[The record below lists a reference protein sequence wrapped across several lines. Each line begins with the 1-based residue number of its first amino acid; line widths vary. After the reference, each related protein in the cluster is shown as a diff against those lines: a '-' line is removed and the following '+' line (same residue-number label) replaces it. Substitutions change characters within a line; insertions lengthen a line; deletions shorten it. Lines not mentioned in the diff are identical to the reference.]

1 MNTPVGR
8 LIVFEGVEG
17 AGKTTQLEWLRARL
31 VRAGLECVS
40 FREPGGTPL
49 GNWIRDG
56 VLAKDW
62 AIDPRAEA
70 HLFMASRAQ
79 LVATEIRPALE
90 RGALVLMDR
99 FFLSTYAYQVGGRGL
114 GDEEVRMANRLATG
128 GLVPD
133 LTLLLELSARKGL
146 ARAEL
151 RGPKDRIERA
161 GAGFLQYVADAFSR
175 FASPEWQ
182 AEHPEAGPVVA
193 VDALGTPD
201 EVERRILAVLA
212 QRMPTLGLAP
222 ERVA

>member
-1 MNTPVGR
+1 MNAAAGR

-31 VRAGLECVS
+31 QRAGLECAT

-62 AIDPRAEA
+62 AIDARAEA
-70 HLFMASRAQ
+70 LLFMASRAQ

-90 RGALVLMDR
+90 RGALVLIDR

-114 GDEEVRMANRLATG
+114 GDEEVRVANRLATG

-133 LTLLLELSARKGL
+133 LTLLLELPAKTGL
-146 ARAEL
+146 TRAEH

-161 GAGFLQYVADAFSR
+161 GAGFLQNVADAFSR
-175 FASPEWQ
+175 FAAPAWQ

-193 VDALGTPD
+193 VDAVGSPE

-212 QRMPTLGLAP
+212 QTMPSLGVAL